1 MARFTDNQGRQWLVE
16 FTIGDIRRIA
26 RRTGIDLMGL
36 LDKGTL
42 QTPDGPRLLDRLQTD
57 LSLVIDLVFA
67 AVEPQA
73 VERNLSDEDFGRSL
87 DGAAAGAAETAL
99 WEAVANFFQPLRPEM
114 AAAVQQILAMR
125 NLTVAVLALA
135 ITLKACGGSAGE
147 RPAPAGSTPSASASA
162 SLSSPPKGRGSRTP
176 NCSPSRPATSATPGN
191 GHARTGRRK

>member
-36 LDKGTL
+36 LDK
-42 QTPDGPRLLDRLQTD
+42 PAADSAGPRLLDRLQTD

-99 WEAVANFFQPLRPEM
+99 WEALADFFQPLRPEM

-135 ITLKACGGSAGE
+135 ITLKACGVSAGE
-147 RPAPAGSTPSASASA
+147 RPGPADSTPSASASA

-176 NCSPSRPATSATPGN
+176 SCSPLRPATSATPGN
-191 GHARTGRRK
+191 GRSRTGRRK